1 MFRLSAE
8 HVHLNLTKY
17 IRRPRGR
24 MARGEGR
31 DGRGLSLAR
40 RIKAICWWCHQHNE
54 VPETDAWLVA
64 NAVTDERIEELYRKA
79 WEKSPQGAWEASGVP
94 MLYGTGIAWD
104 DFHRPS
110 EYHGTP
116 E

>member
-1 MFRLSAE
+1 
-8 HVHLNLTKY
+8 
-17 IRRPRGR
+17 

-40 RIKAICWWCHQHNE
+40 RIK
-54 VPETDAWLVA
+54 
-64 NAVTDERIEELYRKA
+64 ELYRKA

-94 MLYGTGIAWD
+94 MFYETGIAWD